1 MLILILIDVHHSQK
15 AVFSFEKG
23 SNHQYDS
30 SSGSC
35 DPVKF
40 LICPTH
46 YCYLKNSPPPP
57 KKKSKSVRL
66 PPFMTKILENLTP
79 LLKSTIIQKSKDSVF
94 KETQNFISNNE
105 ITTQLNVE
113 I

>member
-1 MLILILIDVHHSQK
+1 MLILILIDVHPSQK

-30 SSGSC
+30 SSGSRH
-35 DPVKF
+35 PVKF
-40 LICPTH
+40 PICPTH
-46 YCYLKNSPPPP
+46 YCYLKNSAHP
-57 KKKSKSVRL
+57 KKNLNLSDS

-79 LLKSTIIQKSKDSVF
+79 PLKCTIIQKSKDTVF

-105 ITTQLNVE
+105 ITTQLKVE